1 MPDPVDNFADGDT
14 DLATGVVQTAT
25 EQAMGT
31 EIMPGGDDGAPNEN
45 NTAPYT
51 GSNDDFSVGAAQQQ
65 QPEQTDDYSG
75 LTDLQQEAQQVYGF
89 SEDELNNI
97 DDERLGSMLGAM
109 DRRFTNQYSDA
120 QQQHW
125 QAAQQ
130 QAQMEAQQQQA
141 EGMEPDP
148 FDPNAE
154 GGAETYQGFQPE
166 MLEQAFGEDHDF
178 EPEVVEAFNKISEH
192 YNTQFASAA
201 DSITQLE
208 GVVGQ
213 LVNELGGVT
222 QDKQIQ
228 QQQQYD
234 AAMDGFFHNLEG
246 PLKESYGSGR
256 AAEMDPQSP
265 ELAKRMEFANEVGMF
280 VQYALHSGQTPDL
293 QQIQQRVL
301 RSRHSNE
308 MDANARH
315 QVRQQAQQRRQQA
328 MRRPNSPATGRG
340 GTPED
345 NAASFAN
352 SWYREH
358 GMEPTSMTSRSY
370 GDL

>member
-1 MPDPVDNFADGDT
+1 MPDPIDSFADGDT

-25 EQAMGT
+25 EQSMGT
-31 EIMPGGDDGAPNEN
+31 EIMPDGGDGSPNG

-65 QPEQTDDYSG
+65 QGEQTDDYSG
-75 LTDLQQEAQQVYGF
+75 LSDLHKEAQQVYGF
-89 SEDELNNI
+89 SPDELSNI

-109 DRRFTNQYSDA
+109 DRRFTNQYSAA
-120 QQQHW
+120 QQQQW

-130 QAQMEAQQQQA
+130 QQQAQQQAPAQ
-141 EGMEPDP
+141 DP
-148 FDPNAE
+148 LDPHANNDM
-154 GGAETYQGFQPE
+154 YQGFHPE
-166 MLEQAFGEDHDF
+166 TLEQPFGEGNEF
-178 EPEVVEAFNKISEH
+178 EPEIVDAFGKVSNH
-192 YNTQFASAA
+192 YDAQFAQAA
-201 DSITQLE
+201 DSISQLE

-213 LVNELGGVT
+213 MINEMGQMT
-222 QDKQIQ
+222 SSSNHQ

-234 AAMDGFFHNLEG
+234 AAMDGFFDTIEG

-256 AAEMDPQSP
+256 ASEMDPQSP
-265 ELAKRMEFANEVGMF
+265 EFAKRMEFANEVGMF
-280 VQYALHSGQTPDL
+280 LRYSRSSGQQPDL

-301 RSRHSNE
+301 RSRHTNE

-328 MRRPNSPATGRG
+328 MRRPNAPANSRG

-345 NAASFAN
+345 NAANFAN
-352 SWYREH
+352 GWYREH
-358 GMEPTSMTSRSY
+358 GMEPTSMSSRTY

>member
-75 LTDLQQEAQQVYGF
+75 LTDLQKEARQVYGF

-97 DDERLGSMLGAM
+97 GDDQLGSMLGAM
-109 DRRFTNQYSDA
+109 DRRFTNQYSAA

-130 QAQMEAQQQQA
+130 QAQQPPA
-141 EGMEPDP
+141 EGAEPDP
-148 FDPNAE
+148 FDPNAG

-166 MLEQAFGEDHDF
+166 MLAQSFGEDHDF

-213 LVNELGGVT
+213 LVNELGGVA
-222 QDKQIQ
+222 QDKQHQ

-234 AAMDGFFHNLEG
+234 AVMDGFFDTLEG
-246 PLKESYGSGR
+246 PLKENYGSGR
-256 AAEMDPQSP
+256 AGEMDPQSP
-265 ELAKRMEFANEVGMF
+265 EYAKRMEFANEVGMF
-280 VQYALHSGQTPDL
+280 VQYALHSGQQPDL

-328 MRRPNSPATGRG
+328 MRRPNAPATGRG

-345 NAASFAN
+345 NAANFAN

-358 GMEPTSMTSRSY
+358 GMEPTPM
-370 GDL
+370 